1 MRMTADQAREKFAIA
16 QVAALATADADAV
29 PHVVPVTFAVS
40 ADTVVFA
47 VDDKPKSTI
56 DLRRLR
62 NIAAN
67 PEVSLL
73 VQHYEDDWSR
83 LWWARADGTA
93 TIHQAAAE
101 RASAVRW
108 LCAKYPSYTERPPQG
123 VVVRIEVTRWSG
135 WQAAPSAR

>member
-1 MRMTADQAREKFAIA
+1 MTAEQAREKFATA
-16 QVAALATADADAV
+16 RVAVLATADTQAV

-47 VDDKPKSTI
+47 VDDKPKTTK

-73 VQHYEDDWSR
+73 VQHYEDDWTR
-83 LWWARADGTA
+83 LWWARADGRA
-93 TIHQAAAE
+93 SIHQADAE
-101 RASAVRW
+101 RAPAVRW
-108 LCAKYPSYTERPPQG
+108 LSAKYPSYTERPPQG
-123 VVVRIEVTRWSG
+123 AVVRIEVERWSG
-135 WQAAPSAR
+135 WQAAPSAG